1 MKKESKKYQKPF
13 KERVVRDFKMN
24 KAVYLMLLPVII
36 YFVVYHYF
44 PMIGLVAAFQDYKIK
59 LGYLHSH
66 FVGLKHFKRFFES
79 IYAWR
84 LIKNTFLISIKDIVW
99 SYPLTIGFA
108 LLLNEVRNKG
118 FKKFVQTV
126 SYLPHFISMVVV
138 CGLVMDFCKK
148 GGILSIIVSFFT
160 GTESSLLT
168 EAGNFQGIFV
178 GSGIWQG
185 IGYGTI
191 VYLSAISA
199 ISPELYEAAKV
210 DGAGRLRQTWHI
222 TLPGILPTVVIMLI
236 LRVGS
241 IMSVSYQKI
250 ILLYSPAVYETA
262 DVISSYVYRVGIAE
276 GAEYSFSSAVGL
288 FQSVVNL
295 ALIVIANKISAK
307 VTETSLW

>member
-1 MKKESKKYQKPF
+1 M
-13 KERVVRDFKMN
+13 
-24 KAVYLMLLPVII
+24 
-36 YFVVYHYF
+36 
-44 PMIGLVAAFQDYKIK
+44 
-59 LGYLHSH
+59 
-66 FVGLKHFKRFFES
+66 
-79 IYAWR
+79 
-84 LIKNTFLISIKDIVW
+84 ISIKDIFW

-108 LLLNEVRNKG
+108 LLLNEIRNKH

-138 CGLVMDFCKK
+138 CGLVMDFCKP
-148 GGILSIIVSFFT
+148 GGLLSIIVSFFT
-160 GTESSLLT
+160 GTESSLLS
-168 EAGNFQGIFV
+168 EASRFQGIFV
-178 GSGIWQG
+178 GTGIWQG

-191 VYLSAISA
+191 IYLSAISG
-199 ISPELYEAAKV
+199 ISPELYEAARV
-210 DGAGRLRQTWHI
+210 DGAGRLKQTWHI
-222 TLPGILPTVVIMLI
+222 TLPGIMPTVVIMLI

-295 ALIVIANKISAK
+295 ALIIAANKISAK